1 MATKLSVVI
10 PAYNE
15 EAAIADVLTEL
26 QETLKK
32 ADIDA
37 EIVVVDDGSPDK
49 TGAEAH
55 RVGARVLRWRRSTR
69 RNVPSV
75 KRRNARKIAG
85 LLKPSASV

>member
-37 EIVVVDDGSPDK
+37 EIVVVDYGSPDK
-49 TGAEAH
+49 T
-55 RVGARVLRWRRSTR
+55 
-69 RNVPSV
+69 
-75 KRRNARKIAG
+75 
-85 LLKPSASV
+85 